1 MERASISSS
10 SEKRGNGMNV
20 DAPGT
25 CDMMPGMTTWHD
37 MASESRKA
45 ANEMVKTRFRPC
57 LSRAYY
63 AAYSKV
69 THDLIAAGAPMPAG
83 REGPN
88 HPGHL
93 HTGTA
98 ATRGIRELIV
108 QRLTGL
114 DAKKRRALSEL
125 IGELYMLRL
134 AADYRPSTEVEA
146 ADARE
151 AVSMMNTVFESF

>member
-1 MERASISSS
+1 
-10 SEKRGNGMNV
+10 
-20 DAPGT
+20 
-25 CDMMPGMTTWHD
+25 MTTWQQ

-45 ANEMVKTRFRPC
+45 ANELVKTRFRPC

-69 THDLIAAGAPMPAG
+69 TQDLIAVGVPMPAG

-93 HTGTA
+93 PTGDA
-98 ATRGIRELIV
+98 GSKGIREMII
-108 QRLTGL
+108 QGLTGL
-114 DAKKRRALSEL
+114 EVKKRRALSEL
-125 IGELYMLRL
+125 IGELYTLRL
-134 AADYRPSTEVEA
+134 YADYRPSIEVDA

>member
-1 MERASISSS
+1 MA
-10 SEKRGNGMNV
+10 
-20 DAPGT
+20 
-25 CDMMPGMTTWHD
+25 TWWEL
-37 MASESRKA
+37 ASESRKA
-45 ANEMVKTRFRPC
+45 ANELVKTRFRPC

-69 THDLIAAGAPMPAG
+69 TRDLIEAGVPMPPG

-93 HTGTA
+93 PGGVA
-98 ATRGIRELIV
+98 SSKGIRQLIV
-108 QRLTGL
+108 DRLTKL
-114 DAKKRRALSEL
+114 TPAERRALSEIL
-125 IGELYMLRL
+125 GELYTLRL
-134 AADYRPSTEVEA
+134 YADYHPSIDVDA

>member
-1 MERASISSS
+1 
-10 SEKRGNGMNV
+10 
-20 DAPGT
+20 
-25 CDMMPGMTTWHD
+25 MMAFGAAMTTWQD
-37 MASESRKA
+37 MARESRKA

-69 THDLIAAGAPMPAG
+69 AQDLVVAGAPMPLG

-93 HTGTA
+93 PTGVA
-98 ATRGIRELIV
+98 ASKGIREMIM
-108 QRLTGL
+108 QRLTNL
-114 DAKKRRALSEL
+114 DVKKRRALSAL
-125 IGELYMLRL
+125 IGSLYTLRL
-134 AADYRPSTEVEA
+134 YADYRPSIDVDA